1 MTPTVEVLEPD
12 TQALVDRAEIVA
24 KDFEG
29 YQIVNNDAYSFAGEH
44 LKKVKS
50 ISAEID
56 EKRRSMTKPLDE
68 AKKKIMDFFK
78 GPLDKLAR
86 VEGNIK
92 NAMLTFQREQEEIRR
107 KEEARMQELAR
118 REEERRRKALEEKA
132 KKADEKGDVEKAEDL
147 RQQKEEVFVPAPIVE
162 SQVTKVAGIST
173 KKVWRF
179 KIIDA
184 SKIER
189 QWMVPD
195 EKAIQA
201 YVTATKGTRPIPGLE
216 IYSEDVLSSGR
227 AQ

>member
-1 MTPTVEVLEPD
+1 
-12 TQALVDRAEIVA
+12 
-24 KDFEG
+24 
-29 YQIVNNDAYSFAGEH
+29 
-44 LKKVKS
+44 
-50 ISAEID
+50 
-56 EKRRSMTKPLDE
+56 MTKPLDE
-68 AKKKIMDFFK
+68 AKQKIMDFFK

-107 KEEARMQELAR
+107 KMEARIQELAR